1 VHHPTTHSD
10 LPPTGYL
17 RQTQIIGRAAVSEV
31 EAETNK
37 SRGKGPRRARAAL
50 PAVVPWSAP
59 TLWRMVKTRQ
69 FPAPVKLSD
78 NVTAW
83 LVEDV
88 RAWLADKATKRAKA
102 AT

>member
-1 VHHPTTHSD
+1 VHHQTTHSD

-17 RQTQIIGRAAVSEV
+17 RQTQIIGRVAVSEA
-31 EAETNK
+31 EAEANK
-37 SRGKGPRRARAAL
+37 HRGKGPRRARGAL
-50 PAVVPWSAP
+50 PAIVPWSAP
-59 TLWRMVKTRQ
+59 TLWRMVKARH

-88 RAWLADKATKRAKA
+88 RAWLTDKAAKRATVA
-102 AT
+102 A